1 MSRRAKIGIGA
12 GLLTL
17 ATLGAVLYLRS
28 AHFHQYVQARIVS
41 QIERATG
48 GRVELGSCRVSFTD
62 LPWLPP
68 PPENT
73 LFRSYLPAL
82 PALEVKL
89 QRLVIRGRETDPNLP
104 LFVADSIFIRLKIA
118 SLLWRKIDWRLLRLA
133 RPRIHLEV
141 DTTGRSNIPGPERRL
156 GHG

>member
-28 AHFHQYVQARIVS
+28 AHFHRYVQARIVS

-48 GRVELGSCRVSFTD
+48 GRVELGSCRVNFTD

-73 LFRSYLPAL
+73 LFS
-82 PALEVKL
+82 
-89 QRLVIRGRETDPNLP
+89 
-104 LFVADSIFIRLKIA
+104 S
-118 SLLWRKIDWRLLRLA
+118 
-133 RPRIHLEV
+133 
-141 DTTGRSNIPGPERRL
+141 
-156 GHG
+156 